1 MNDMDSK
8 EFQNNLS
15 DAIERAIAEEKALE
29 PAPYAAT
36 RIMQGLENRMN
47 RPGKM
52 PVPVL
57 RPALVTFL
65 MLTAIIIGFLVGN
78 HGTSRISGT
87 GPEED
92 QIEILRSEFYV
103 VDFVEEDNTILS
115 NN

>member
-1 MNDMDSK
+1 MDSK
-8 EFQNNLS
+8 EFQNNLF
-15 DAIERAIAEEKALE
+15 DAFERAIAEEKALE

-36 RIMQGLENRMN
+36 RIIQRLENRMK

-52 PVPVL
+52 PVLVI

-65 MLTAIIIGFLVGN
+65 MLTALIIGFLVGN
-78 HGTSRISGT
+78 HGTTRISVND
-87 GPEED
+87 PEED
-92 QIEILRSEFYV
+92 QIEILRSELYV